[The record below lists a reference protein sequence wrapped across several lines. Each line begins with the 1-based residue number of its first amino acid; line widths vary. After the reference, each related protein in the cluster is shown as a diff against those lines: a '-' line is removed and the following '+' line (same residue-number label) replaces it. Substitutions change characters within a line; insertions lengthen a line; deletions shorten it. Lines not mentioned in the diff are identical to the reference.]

1 MRGRNRLKILAGVV
15 LAGALGAPA
24 ATAAAV
30 TGQSASQPEQSH
42 YNVGAA
48 HSPQLLHQL
57 AGPVGTKGQHVRPSA
72 GPRRAVQGVDVA
84 AFQHPG
90 GRAINWPRVA
100 RARIQFAAIKATE
113 GNYYV
118 NPYYARDLAR
128 ATASGLKVMAYG
140 FANPRPHAGNGTAA
154 GQARFLVRHAGT
166 VHGQRPPLMLDIEY
180 NPYKGGICYRLR
192 PAAMVGWLKR
202 FDAEIQELTGRLPV
216 IYTTA
221 GWWDKCTG
229 GSRAFAQSPIWPA
242 AWTTGRRPWL
252 PRGWRN
258 WALWQ
263 YTSTATVPGIPDAGG
278 TDLDALNLIAPGRQ
292 KTAVGKR
299 VSVAVSQR
307 VRGSKPGL
315 TYSAARLPAGLAV
328 HPSGVIAGT
337 PIVPAKPSSTVTAGA
352 EGKNLGSVGVTW
364 HVASQLPS

>member
-1 MRGRNRLKILAGVV
+1 MRGRNQLRVLAGVV

-24 ATAAAV
+24 AAAAAA
-30 TGQSASQPEQSH
+30 GQSASRITESH

-48 HSPQLLHQL
+48 HSPQLLRQL
-57 AGPVGTKGQHVRPSA
+57 AGPSRHNGRPTRPSA

-90 GRAINWPRVA
+90 GRPINWPRVA

-118 NPYYARDLAR
+118 NPYYSRDLAR
-128 ATASGLKVMAYG
+128 ATAAGLKVMAYG

-154 GQARFLVRHAGT
+154 GQARYLVRHAGT
-166 VHGQRPPLMLDIEY
+166 VHGHRPPLMLDIEY
-180 NPYKGGICYRLR
+180 NPYQGGVCYRLSR
-192 PAAMVGWLKR
+192 TAMVGWLKR
-202 FDAEIQELTGRLPV
+202 FDTEIRKLTGQLPV

-221 GWWDKCTG
+221 GWWDKCAG

-242 AWTTGRRPWL
+242 AWTTGHRPWL

-263 YTSTATVPGIPDAGG
+263 YASTGTVPGIPDAGG

-307 VRGSKPGL
+307 ARGSMPGL
-315 TYSAARLPAGLAV
+315 TYTASRLPVGLAV
-328 HPSGVIAGT
+328 HPSGLIAGT
-337 PIVPAKPSSTVTAGA
+337 PTVPDAKSSTVSAGA
-352 EGKNLGSVGVTW
+352 EGKGLGSVGVTW
-364 HVASQLPS
+364 QVAG